1 LSSYVDKSSFF
12 FFWVQR
18 GKKTKKKF
26 KGNYPV
32 KQIPQASASRARF
45 NSAGGMTIEEKTSV

>member
-18 GKKTKKKF
+18 GKKTEKKI
-26 KGNYPV
+26 KGNYLV

-45 NSAGGMTIEEKTSV
+45 NSAGGMTIEE